1 MKKYSIDIG
10 ILENC
15 FDFCALCVQAENETE
30 AVEKFFEGLIEEIKE
45 LNYSKVAEK
54 QKHWICEE

>member
-1 MKKYSIDIG
+1 MKKYSIGIG

-15 FDFCALCVQAENETE
+15 FDFCALCVEAENETQ

-54 QKHWICEE
+54 QKDWICEE